1 MLLRKWKGNSQN
13 EAKCLHIICF
23 LEFYLEYVKNS
34 YNAVIKDRPI
44 KKRVKILNR
53 HFSKDYMQGANKHVG
68 FPRGH

>member
-1 MLLRKWKGNSQN
+1 M
-13 EAKCLHIICF
+13 F

-34 YNAVIKDRPI
+34 YNSVIKDRPI
-44 KKRVKILNR
+44 EKQVKTLNR